1 MGTSRRGT
9 KERILESALKLFS
22 KQGIRETTI
31 KDIAKEVGVTEGAI
45 YRHFISKDEIIKK
58 LFGIYSE
65 EFYRRLTKAI
75 EVGDYRDK
83 FYRAV
88 EEFLA
93 FCFENPE
100 AFKYLDIFHYL
111 RSEEV
116 KEFERLPKDAILEL
130 IKEGIKKGVIK
141 VPAELVLAMFVGTL
155 ERVFLL
161 TEAGFIE
168 REESLGQK
176 TANLLWKA
184 LTN

>member
-1 MGTSRRGT
+1 MRTSRKDT
-9 KERILESALKLFS
+9 KERILESALRLFS
-22 KQGIRETTI
+22 RQGIRETTI

-58 LFGIYSE
+58 LFGMYSE
-65 EFYRRLTKAI
+65 EFYRRLASSI

-88 EEFLA
+88 VEFLG

-116 KEFERLPKDAILEL
+116 KEFEKLPKDVVLEL
-130 IKEGIKKGVIK
+130 IREGIEKGIIK
-141 VPAELVLAMFVGTL
+141 VPAELGLAMFVGTL

-168 REESLGQK
+168 RRESLEWK
-176 TANLLWKA
+176 VANLLWKA